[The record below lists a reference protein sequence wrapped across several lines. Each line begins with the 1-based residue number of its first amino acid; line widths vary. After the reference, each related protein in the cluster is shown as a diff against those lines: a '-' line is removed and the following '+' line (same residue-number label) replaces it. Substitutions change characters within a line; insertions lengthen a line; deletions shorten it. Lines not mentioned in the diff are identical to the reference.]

1 MAKTSSKVPANA
13 RKAKIQ
19 AAQQAQGS
27 GPNKILIA
35 TVVAVVAIIAVVASV
50 VIASQNS
57 KSAATSTG
65 NAVPAA
71 AGAMGAGFVANKG
84 VTLAPGVPTVDIYED
99 FQCPVC
105 GQFEGLIGTT
115 VNSLADAGKIKL
127 VYHFK
132 TIIDANFNNDFSLKA
147 ANANL
152 CAADVGKFESYHHTV
167 FSNQPATEGSGWT
180 DTQLTAFAQD
190 SGITGTALDTWKA
203 CFAAGTYDNYVRS
216 TETASA
222 KKGVNGTP
230 TVFIGNVEQT
240 LANIA
245 TPDAFTKAVTAATK

>member
-1 MAKTSSKVPANA
+1 MAKTSPKVPANA

-19 AAQQAQGS
+19 AAQQAQAT
-27 GPNKILIA
+27 GPNKIVIA

-50 VIASQNS
+50 VIANQNS
-57 KSAATSTG
+57 KNATASTG
-65 NAVPAA
+65 NAIPAA
-71 AGAMGAGFVANKG
+71 AGSMGAGFVANKG
-84 VTLAPGVPTVDIYED
+84 VTLLAGAPTVEVYED

-115 VNSLADAGKIKL
+115 VNGLADAGKIKL

-132 TIIDANFNNDFSLKA
+132 TIIDANYNVGFSLKA
-147 ANANL
+147 ANGAL
-152 CAADVGKFESYHHTV
+152 CAADAGKFEAYHHVV
-167 FSNQPATEGSGWT
+167 FANQPAKEGGGWT

-190 SGITGTALDTWKA
+190 AGITGTPLDTWKA
-203 CFAAGTYDNYVRS
+203 CLAAGTYDNYVRS

-230 TVFIGNVEQT
+230 TVFINNVNQP

-245 TPDAFTKAVTAATK
+245 SPDALTKAIAAATK